1 VPPITTNTG
10 AGPAE
15 GSLAG
20 FETAWEEF
28 FAALRRARGRGAR
41 ERGEELTLSQQN
53 LLTALGEHPQLP
65 VGEVALAAGV
75 APPTATRMLDHLERA
90 GIVRREHSTRDRRV
104 VTVALTAQGRRLL
117 ERKRA
122 AVSEKRRTLY
132 ESLEPDEREQAEW
145 LLHRLA
151 ELIEEL

>member
-1 VPPITTNTG
+1 MPATTGNTD
-10 AGPAE
+10 ARPAE
-15 GSLAG
+15 GSLGG
-20 FETAWEEF
+20 FETAWDEF
-28 FAALRRARGRGAR
+28 FAALRRSRGRAAR

-75 APPTATRMLDHLERA
+75 APPTATRMLDHLERT
-90 GIVRREHSTRDRRV
+90 GIVAREHSVRDRRV
-104 VTVALTAQGRRLL
+104 VTVALTEEGGRLL

-122 AVSEKRRTLY
+122 AVAEKRRALH
-132 ESLEPDEREQAEW
+132 ESLTPAEREQAEH

-151 ELIEEL
+151 ELLEQL